1 MKTVLTIA
9 GSDCSGGA
17 GIQADLKTMTAWGI
31 YGMSVVTAVTVQ
43 NTLGVKQVALMEPE
57 VVAEQID
64 AIFQDIRPDAVKIGM
79 LGNDKIADAVARRL
93 AHYKAR
99 HVVLDPVLA
108 STSKRHFLDEEGVQ
122 VMKAGLFPLAELVT
136 PNIPEVMVLQSGYR
150 TAEEAAESLSKQY
163 HLSILLKGGHRKCR
177 ADDLLCTEEEKIWF
191 PGERILT
198 DNTHGT
204 GCTLSSA
211 IACGLAMGFEM
222 RQAVK
227 EAKAY
232 LTEAI
237 RREPGLGNGKGPLN
251 HCIPWQKGRSTCLR
265 DGAQ

>member
-43 NTLGVKQVALMEPE
+43 NTLGVKNVVLMEPE

-64 AIFQDIRPDAVKIGM
+64 AVFQDIRPDAVKIGM
-79 LGNDKIADAVARRL
+79 LGNGKIVDAVAGQL
-93 AHYKAR
+93 DYYKAQ
-99 HVVLDPVLA
+99 HIVLDPVLV
-108 STSKRHFLDEEGVQ
+108 STSKRCLLDEAGVRA
-122 VMKAGLFPLAELVT
+122 MKEGLFSLAELVT
-136 PNIPEVMVLQSGYR
+136 PNIPEVMVLQSGCQ
-150 TAEEAAESLSKQY
+150 TAEEAAKRLSKQY
-163 HLSILLKGGHRKCR
+163 HISVLLKGGHRKYR
-177 ADDLLCTEEEKIWF
+177 ADDLLCIGEDEIWF

-211 IACGLAMGFEM
+211 IACGLAMGLEM
-222 RQAVK
+222 RQAVR

-237 RREPGLGNGKGPLN
+237 RREPGLGSGKGPLN
-251 HCIPWQKGRSTCLR
+251 HCISWQTGRCIY
-265 DGAQ
+265 